1 MIWVRKLGSKFPE
14 NLKVKRDQELCETA
28 EGIRGHTR
36 RISRWHMR
44 NWRDF
49 GFLQIRAPIME
60 GEVCADITA
69 YYSIPRSATKKRRAL
84 MEANEVRPTK
94 KPDAD
99 NVSKII
105 LDALNGL
112 AYHDDSQVVE
122 LTVKKKFALYPR
134 VDVVLWLRDD
144 A

>member
-1 MIWVRKLGSKFPE
+1 MLVGSNNVGIGEDDMGSEIRFSIPGEPQGKARPRVVRNSRGDPWAYTPDKSVAYEKLAR
-14 NLKVKRDQELCETA
+14 LR
-28 EGIRGHTR
+28 
-36 RISRWHMR
+36 
-44 NWRDF
+44 
-49 GFLQIRAPIME
+49 FLQIRA
-60 GEVCADITA
+60 
-69 YYSIPRSATKKRRAL
+69 
-84 MEANEVRPTK
+84 PTK